1 MYSFCTYN
9 LEPCLMGFGYT
20 VQAMVKT
27 IYFIDWDL
35 IDKYLAGQGRLLRH
49 F

>member
-20 VQAMVKT
+20 VQAIVKT
-27 IYFIDWDL
+27 IYFMIGIKL
-35 IDKYLAGQGRLLRH
+35 INT
-49 F
+49 